1 MLVRRCLLVAALFLT
16 GILSVSAQYNVKKLM
31 EEGRE
36 TLDKGY
42 YLVAM
47 QIFSR
52 ILSVKPNLYE
62 PWFLRG
68 TAKYQL
74 DDFEGAEGDCSAAIN
89 LNPYVD
95 EIYELRAMSRIR
107 LEKYDSAAVDYTHAV
122 ELNKDNRDYWY
133 NRAYC
138 YYYGGQTALALQQ
151 LDYILKRWPQFHE
164 AIVLRRDILNG
175 KPAPA
180 KEKYID
186 KNGKEQTRMTKSTM
200 MNEVDDAR
208 VLSSGYPKDER
219 YALYANQLKSLANQA
234 RKDILSAGSI
244 EKKPS
249 MAKMYAAE
257 VADLDSQLNEAKKNA
272 PRERMAQVLA
282 RSDVEAKKVANPGM
296 QKSEIKKASQI
307 AIKKRRAEV
316 GAHHVSIEIS
326 DRQWEAIQN
335 GAISE
340 NKLREILNHTDID
353 KLRQRATPRTTTQL
367 SSVKQAQIK
376 AMAASGYSNK
386 EIADKLGISS
396 TTVGKYL

>member
-89 LNPYVD
+89 LNPYAD
-95 EIYELRAMSRIR
+95 EVYELRAMSRIR

-164 AIVLRRDILNG
+164 AFVLRRDILNG

-186 KNGKEQTRMTKSTM
+186 KNRLFKSINMLKMNVPLPGGK
-200 MNEVDDAR
+200 
-208 VLSSGYPKDER
+208 
-219 YALYANQLKSLANQA
+219 
-234 RKDILSAGSI
+234 
-244 EKKPS
+244 
-249 MAKMYAAE
+249 
-257 VADLDSQLNEAKKNA
+257 
-272 PRERMAQVLA
+272 
-282 RSDVEAKKVANPGM
+282 
-296 QKSEIKKASQI
+296 
-307 AIKKRRAEV
+307 
-316 GAHHVSIEIS
+316 
-326 DRQWEAIQN
+326 
-335 GAISE
+335 
-340 NKLREILNHTDID
+340 
-353 KLRQRATPRTTTQL
+353 
-367 SSVKQAQIK
+367 
-376 AMAASGYSNK
+376 
-386 EIADKLGISS
+386 
-396 TTVGKYL
+396 

>member
-1 MLVRRCLLVAALFLT
+1 MLVRRCLLVAVLFLA

-52 ILSVKPNLYE
+52 ILSVKPILYE

-74 DDFEGAEGDCSAAIN
+74 DDFEGAESDCSAAIR

-95 EIYELRAMSRIR
+95 EIYDLRAMSRIR
-107 LEKYDSAAVDYTHAV
+107 LEKYDSAAVDYTQAI

-151 LDYILKRWPQFHE
+151 LDYILKRWPYFRE
-164 AIVLRRDILNG
+164 AVVLRRDILNG

-186 KNGKEQTRMTKSTM
+186 KNRMFKSINMLKMNVPLPGGK
-200 MNEVDDAR
+200 
-208 VLSSGYPKDER
+208 
-219 YALYANQLKSLANQA
+219 
-234 RKDILSAGSI
+234 
-244 EKKPS
+244 
-249 MAKMYAAE
+249 
-257 VADLDSQLNEAKKNA
+257 
-272 PRERMAQVLA
+272 
-282 RSDVEAKKVANPGM
+282 
-296 QKSEIKKASQI
+296 
-307 AIKKRRAEV
+307 
-316 GAHHVSIEIS
+316 
-326 DRQWEAIQN
+326 
-335 GAISE
+335 
-340 NKLREILNHTDID
+340 
-353 KLRQRATPRTTTQL
+353 
-367 SSVKQAQIK
+367 
-376 AMAASGYSNK
+376 
-386 EIADKLGISS
+386 
-396 TTVGKYL
+396 